1 MWQWTYR
8 IPFVSLYPGTSR
20 VWSQFSTWHRSWG
33 VWRHSPAHC
42 VWRERKSQ
50 NTVPAV
56 VFFFF
61 SFIST
66 GQTKLLWELI
76 FPICCCYFL
85 LEMTVQVMC
94 KCLNTKS
101 WCLTK
106 CHFSICCIS
115 KGSAQFK
122 GGHSSSGVL
131 NIVSQSPYLAE
142 CGPHAREC
150 PAHFIEDDLASKKIN
165 IFSGEE

>member
-1 MWQWTYR
+1 MKLPDSFC
-8 IPFVSLYPGTSR
+8 IFVSRHQSCLVTVFHLTPELRCVAPQPGSL
-20 VWSQFSTWHRSWG
+20 
-33 VWRHSPAHC
+33 C
-42 VWRERKSQ
+42 VAGKEFPEPS
-50 NTVPAV
+50 ASSC
-56 VFFFF
+56 FFFLF

-150 PAHFIEDDLASKKIN
+150 PAHFIEDAMASKQITLLYAQ
-165 IFSGEE
+165 E